1 MSSLIVRTAARVL
14 MPLLLMYGIFL
25 LLRGHNAPGGGF
37 AGGLVVA
44 AAYSLSSFAFG
55 PAAARR
61 ALIVDPSRL
70 IGVGLLLGS
79 WKRHSAGVERRAVSY
94 RAVDCS
100 SSGFGYSADIRCG
113 SVLRGYRRC
122 TDDDI
127 YCWARNNSWNCY
139 LPLPQAHCT
148 GRAFI

>member
-55 PAAARR
+55 RAAARR

-70 IGVGLLLGS
+70 IGVGLLLALGS
-79 WKRHSAGVERRAVSY
+79 GIA
-94 RAVDCS
+94 
-100 SSGFGYSADIRCG
+100 
-113 SVLRGYRRC
+113 
-122 TDDDI
+122 
-127 YCWARNNSWNCY
+127 AR
-139 LPLPQAHCT
+139 
-148 GRAFI
+148 F

>member
-1 MSSLIVRTAARVL
+1 MSSLILRTAARVL
-14 MPLLLMYGIFL
+14 MPLLLVYGIFL

-70 IGVGLLLGS
+70 IGAGLLLALGS
-79 WKRHSAGVERRAVSY
+79 GAGP
-94 RAVDCS
+94 
-100 SSGFGYSADIRCG
+100 
-113 SVLRGYRRC
+113 VLAGKPFL
-122 TDDDI
+122 TALWFAPAI
-127 YCWARNNSWNCY
+127 G
-139 LPLPQAHCT
+139 LGTPLTFDVGVFCVVIGVVLT
-148 GRAFI
+148 MTFMLGEE

>member
-1 MSSLIVRTAARVL
+1 MSSLILRTAAGVL

-70 IGVGLLLGS
+70 IGVGLLLALGS
-79 WKRHSAGVERRAVSY
+79 GIAAAALLAKPFLTALWFAPAMGLGTPLIFDLGVFCV
-94 RAVDCS
+94 VI
-100 SSGFGYSADIRCG
+100 GV
-113 SVLRGYRRC
+113 VLTMTFMLGEE
-122 TDDDI
+122 
-127 YCWARNNSWNCY
+127 
-139 LPLPQAHCT
+139 
-148 GRAFI
+148 

>member
-1 MSSLIVRTAARVL
+1 

-55 PAAARR
+55 TAAARR

-70 IGVGLLLGS
+70 IGVGLLLALGS
-79 WKRHSAGVERRAVSY
+79 GHAAGVARKPFLTALWLAPALGLGTPLIFDVG
-94 RAVDCS
+94 VFCVVI
-100 SSGFGYSADIRCG
+100 GV
-113 SVLRGYRRC
+113 VLTMTFMLGEE
-122 TDDDI
+122 
-127 YCWARNNSWNCY
+127 
-139 LPLPQAHCT
+139 
-148 GRAFI
+148 

>member
-1 MSSLIVRTAARVL
+1 MSSLILRTAARVL
-14 MPLLLMYGIFL
+14 MPLLLLYGIFL

-70 IGVGLLLGS
+70 IGAGLLLALGS
-79 WKRHSAGVERRAVSY
+79 GLLPVLGGKPFLTAQWLSPAMGLGTPLTFDLGVFCV
-94 RAVDCS
+94 VI
-100 SSGFGYSADIRCG
+100 GV
-113 SVLRGYRRC
+113 VLTMTFMLGE
-122 TDDDI
+122 D
-127 YCWARNNSWNCY
+127 
-139 LPLPQAHCT
+139 
-148 GRAFI
+148 